1 MTRPFYFDTLRVSAG
16 LSQFAAHNRLSAFK
30 IIAGLIAPCGRML
43 GNGRSPMRKRVRE
56 LIYETAVITGGMAPV
71 GLLALALML

>member
-1 MTRPFYFDTLRVSAG
+1 
-16 LSQFAAHNRLSAFK
+16 
-30 IIAGLIAPCGRML
+30 ML
-43 GNGRSPMRKRVRE
+43 ADGRSPMRKRVRE